1 MTSLLDDLNSSVT
14 VILPGGIALHNFRTS
29 QGNLRHVKIT
39 LRAYSLFE
47 ENTYTSP
54 TTCSGL
60 SGGLTYCHLNQALLC
75 KHRRGNL

>member
-1 MTSLLDDLNSSVT
+1 MTSILNDLNSSVT

-47 ENTYTSP
+47 ENTYTGP
-54 TTCSGL
+54 TTCSGFP
-60 SGGLTYCHLNQALLC
+60 GGLTYCYLKPALLC
-75 KHRRGNL
+75 KRRRGNL